1 MEKLF
6 QMLTRAIYPALIS
19 LFIFA
24 YSMVNIPDNDGG
36 EVMELITGTIFF
48 VCMIG
53 CLVGVVGTFVTAL
66 RKKK

>member
-6 QMLTRAIYPALIS
+6 QMLVRAIYPGLLA

-36 EVMELITGTIFF
+36 EVMELITGTLFF
-48 VCMIG
+48 VCMIA
-53 CLVGVVGTFVTAL
+53 CLVGVVGTLVTTF

>member
-6 QMLTRAIYPALIS
+6 QMLVRAIYPGLLA

-48 VCMIG
+48 VCMIA
-53 CLVGVVGTFVTAL
+53 CLVGVVGALVTAF